1 MDGRKGAEP
10 ISVKIDGKAIFV
22 SIAVIALCLGG
33 MALRLVPLAQ
43 SPYPYILDGLG
54 EARFAEDISSSGRLS
69 PDIDA
74 SYAETHTI
82 STPLFDT
89 FLAMSSLII
98 VDNPLFLIQKLIPVF
113 SGMLLLG
120 AFVLACRF
128 TGSRRVGVLALMAL
142 ASYGPFV
149 IITQAS
155 WKECIGLSLFPIVLI
170 SFQYRA
176 EARMRI
182 LSSFLIL
189 SMPFIHHFMALIVLL
204 TISFATSSDFI
215 IAFRKKKLNSINI
228 IDLIIAIIAIDEAL
242 VYYSLVHF
250 DRLEYLTPQTGLY
263 LFLGLAVVIA
273 IGVYYLSS
281 RRITQ
286 AGSKIFLA
294 VTSILVAVL
303 FAMNVVSP
311 IGTIEASAI
320 SMISMPM
327 AVCVVLMILG
337 IWGISIFS
345 KTMEKSKTLFY
356 AYLSAPATLIIYAF
370 LRAEDLIS
378 LDIITRTVDL
388 LDIGIFIGAGI
399 ALVLVVK
406 ESKRIRAPVVAIIA
420 SLALIS
426 TIPIALDSER
436 YVGTRNTVFAFEIDA
451 IEWAV
456 DNRGLFEIQ
465 TDAHFYYVRN
475 LLDNINDPTL
485 VRRFLGTAGFESN
498 KLMIASERW
507 VSVGVKDLPY
517 GWVKIDHNAFNDRIG
532 ECNLLY
538 AAGPSSTG
546 ILLLISP
553 DY

>member
-1 MDGRKGAEP
+1 MDGRKGLRPVNIEFGA
-10 ISVKIDGKAIFV
+10 KAIFV
-22 SIAVIALCLGG
+22 SIAVVALCLGG
-33 MALRLVPLAQ
+33 MALRLIPLVQ

-54 EARFAEDISSSGRLS
+54 EARFAEDISKSGQLY
-69 PDIDA
+69 PDMNA

-89 FLAMSSLII
+89 FLAMSSL
-98 VDNPLFLIQKLIPVF
+98 VVSENPLYLIQKLIPVF
-113 SGMLLLG
+113 SGLLLLG
-120 AFVLACRF
+120 AFILSCRF
-128 TGSRRVGVLALMAL
+128 TGSNRVGILALMAL

-170 SFQYRA
+170 SFHYRA
-176 EARMRI
+176 DSRMRI
-182 LSSFLIL
+182 LSSILIL
-189 SMPFIHHFMALIVLL
+189 AMPFIHHFMALIVLL
-204 TISFATSSDFI
+204 TISFAASTDFM
-215 IAFRKKKLNSINI
+215 IAVRKKNLTSINI

-250 DRLEYLTPQTGLY
+250 DRLEYLTPETGLY
-263 LFLGLAVVIA
+263 LFLGLAIVIA
-273 IGVYYLSS
+273 IGVYYISS

-286 AGSKIFLA
+286 TGSKIFL
-294 VTSILVAVL
+294 SIVSLLVALL
-303 FAMNVVSP
+303 FVMNIVSP

-320 SMISMPM
+320 SMISISM
-327 AVCVVLMILG
+327 AVCVVLMIIG

-356 AYLSAPATLIIYAF
+356 AYISAPATLIIYAF

-388 LDIGIFIGAGI
+388 VDIGIFIGVGI
-399 ALVLVVK
+399 ALVLIVK
-406 ESKRIRAPVVAIIA
+406 DSKRIRAPLIAIIA
-420 SLALIS
+420 SLALVS

-436 YVGTRNTVFAFEIDA
+436 HLGTRNTVFAFEIDA
-451 IEWAV
+451 IRWAV
-456 DNRGLFEIQ
+456 DNRGSFEIQ
-465 TDAHFYYVRN
+465 TDVHFYYVRN
-475 LLDNINDPTL
+475 LVDNIDDSTL
-485 VRRFLGTAGFESN
+485 VRRFVGTAGFEAD

-517 GWVKIDHNAFNDRIG
+517 GWLKINSSVFNDRIS

-538 AAGPSSTG
+538 AAGPCCTG
-546 ILLLISP
+546 ILLFVSP
-553 DY
+553 D

>member
-1 MDGRKGAEP
+1 
-10 ISVKIDGKAIFV
+10 
-22 SIAVIALCLGG
+22 
-33 MALRLVPLAQ
+33 
-43 SPYPYILDGLG
+43 
-54 EARFAEDISSSGRLS
+54 
-69 PDIDA
+69 
-74 SYAETHTI
+74 
-82 STPLFDT
+82 
-89 FLAMSSLII
+89 
-98 VDNPLFLIQKLIPVF
+98 
-113 SGMLLLG
+113 
-120 AFVLACRF
+120 
-128 TGSRRVGVLALMAL
+128 
-142 ASYGPFV
+142 
-149 IITQAS
+149 
-155 WKECIGLSLFPIVLI
+155 
-170 SFQYRA
+170 
-176 EARMRI
+176 
-182 LSSFLIL
+182 
-189 SMPFIHHFMALIVLL
+189 
-204 TISFATSSDFI
+204 
-215 IAFRKKKLNSINI
+215 
-228 IDLIIAIIAIDEAL
+228 LIIAIIAIDEAL

-388 LDIGIFIGAGI
+388 IDIGIFIGAGI